1 MCILSSCS
9 VQLYLRICKEGPT
22 ICLTVFDGMATLLHE
37 KLVASCV
44 EPKVFG
50 GCLFVSTH
58 FHYDKESGAGQSLYE
73 DLWSSSVPVKL
84 IVLISLMSCVA
95 PPAQNSI
102 ESLERILILTCAAC
116 YNDNTL
122 LVFSE
127 SAGFVAFDGE
137 MTRLK
142 NAEIQRSETPAAAL
156 KGFGWQHLHFPFEDF
171 SIQPL
176 FKASALHNIKD
187 LLQQPMSSTPELLL
201 ETTLS
206 LLLVYAQGGANNLGD
221 DMPGAGAVKP
231 QPSSN
236 VTNVVPVN
244 HTGMVACSV
253 TEEAT
258 GRVVAAL

>member
-1 MCILSSCS
+1 
-9 VQLYLRICKEGPT
+9 
-22 ICLTVFDGMATLLHE
+22 MATLLHE

-84 IVLISLMSCVA
+84 IVLISLMSCVT

-142 NAEIQRSETPAAAL
+142 NAEIQRLPNLWEVPITLAMIC
-156 KGFGWQHLHFPFEDF
+156 Q
-171 SIQPL
+171 
-176 FKASALHNIKD
+176 
-187 LLQQPMSSTPELLL
+187 ELEQLNL
-201 ETTLS
+201 SPPVMLPTLS
-206 LLLVYAQGGANNLGD
+206 L
-221 DMPGAGAVKP
+221 
-231 QPSSN
+231 
-236 VTNVVPVN
+236 
-244 HTGMVACSV
+244 
-253 TEEAT
+253 
-258 GRVVAAL
+258 